1 MASILLIDDD
11 HDFRMITAQVLRQA
25 GHTVSEAPDGKTGL
39 KLYHAGAYDLIITD
53 MAMPDMDGV
62 ELMVGLQHTAPR
74 PRVIAISGGSRFS
87 NPVYLPMAKK
97 LGAQRALQKPF
108 RPEELLQAVA
118 EVLAEPAPPTV
129 PRPGK

>member
-1 MASILLIDDD
+1 MASLLLIDDD
-11 HDFRMITAQVLRQA
+11 EPLRTVTAEVLRSA
-25 GHTVSEAPDGKTGL
+25 GHTVHEAPDGKSGL
-39 KLYHAGAYDLIITD
+39 KLCRAGAYDLIITD
-53 MAMPDMDGV
+53 MMMPEMDGV

-97 LGAQRALQKPF
+97 LGAQRVLQKPF
-108 RPEELLQAVA
+108 RPEELVQAVA